1 MAADASN
8 ANIEFVD
15 GGFDLL
21 RPEQGKQEIR
31 WERVREIVAYRRE
44 PGSADRMC
52 LGFRV
57 SASDEYIE
65 VPETA
70 DGYADLLPQ
79 LYEAFPKI
87 DRDWWKDV
95 AAGLGSNRTTIH
107 GLPLASQ
114 LQRDSHQQ
122 FLLAVAD
129 GQIRRRRWKRKAVRF
144 GLVAVAVLVVSLLQ
158 QWLATLIEHNPHAS
172 WDDILAVAAG
182 PLLLTAAVA
191 RAWPRPKL
199 FFALLG
205 GFYAA
210 ELLIVLAVGP
220 IGPSLVERVLD
231 GKVQYVLFVGLEILA
246 AMGVMLLPDSRAA
259 RGR

>member
-1 MAADASN
+1 MTGDATN
-8 ANIEFVD
+8 AVIEFLD
-15 GGFDLL
+15 DGFDLVASG
-21 RPEQGKQEIR
+21 QGREEIR

-44 PGSADRMC
+44 PGGADRMC

-57 SASDEYIE
+57 TASDEYIE

-70 DGYADLLPQ
+70 RGYAELLPR

-87 DRDWWKDV
+87 DRDWWKDI

-114 LQRDSHQQ
+114 LQRDANQE

-129 GQIRRRRWKRKAVRF
+129 GQVCRRRWKRRAF
-144 GLVAVAVLVVSLLQ
+144 WLALVAGALLVVSLLQ
-158 QWLATLIEHNPHAS
+158 QGLAVVIEHNPSAR
-172 WDDILAVAAG
+172 WDDFLAITAG
-182 PLLLTAAVA
+182 PLLLTIAVA
-191 RAWPRPKL
+191 RTWPRPKL

-210 ELLIVLAVGP
+210 ELLLVLIFGP
-220 IGPSLVERVLD
+220 IGPSLVGRLLA
-231 GKVQYVLFVGLEILA
+231 GKLQYVFVAGLEILA
-246 AMGVMLLPDSRAA
+246 AMGVMLLPESRAA
-259 RGR
+259 GQ